1 MATRPSEG
9 GQATRKQG
17 NGLAVA
23 TLGFGIAG

>member
-1 MATRPSEG
+1 MATRPSED